1 MPHEAGS
8 PEDWLAYARGDLA
21 LAQHGDLPGVMY
33 ELLCFHAQQAAEKSL
48 KAVLISRG
56 IAFPRTH
63 DLKMLIELLPPKID
77 RPTWLMD
84 AVILSEY
91 AVIYRYPVI
100 SEPITDE
107 E

>member
-1 MPHEAGS
+1 
-8 PEDWLAYARGDLA
+8 
-21 LAQHGDLPGVMY
+21 
-33 ELLCFHAQQAAEKSL
+33 
-48 KAVLISRG
+48 
-56 IAFPRTH
+56 
-63 DLKMLIELLPPKID
+63 MLIELLPPKID